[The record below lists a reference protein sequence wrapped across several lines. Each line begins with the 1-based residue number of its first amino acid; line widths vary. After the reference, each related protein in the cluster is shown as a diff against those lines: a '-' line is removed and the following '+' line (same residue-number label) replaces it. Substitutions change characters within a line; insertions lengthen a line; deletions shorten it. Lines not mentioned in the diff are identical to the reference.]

1 MMPKVMMLV
10 VLDLLVVDDEN
21 GLPKIVKTVQV

>member
-1 MMPKVMMLV
+1 MPKVMMLV